1 MGLFSRLFGGG
12 SKEQAKIEVEPVEY
26 KGFLIYQEAQPEG
39 GQYRI
44 AGRIT
49 KELDG
54 QTQEHRFI
62 RSDILAS
69 ESDAN
74 EFMLKKAQ
82 MFIDQ
87 MGDNIFS

>member
-1 MGLFSRLFGGG
+1 MGFFSKLFGGG
-12 SKEQAKIEVEPVEY
+12 KSESKVVEPVEY
-26 KGFLIYQEAQPEG
+26 KDFLIYQESRAES

-49 KELDG
+49 KEIDG
-54 QTQEHRFI
+54 ELKVHNFI
-62 RSDILAS
+62 RSDVVTS

-74 EFMLKKAQ
+74 ELMLSKAK

-87 MGDNIFS
+87 MNGNIF

>member
-1 MGLFSRLFGGG
+1 MGLFSRLFGGA
-12 SKEQAKIEVEPVEY
+12 SKEQAKAEVEPIEY

-44 AGRIT
+44 SGRIT
-49 KELDG
+49 KEFEG
-54 QTQEHRFI
+54 QIKEHRFI
-62 RSDILAS
+62 RSDVLSS

-87 MGDNIFS
+87 MGDNIFN